1 MVISSHVKITMGFIN
16 GFWYHLKELLMLT
29 RSHFLVMK
37 KHENRLKK
45 GYIEMSKWN
54 YLETQKGVLGRS
66 KTHYFEIFS
75 F

>member
-45 GYIEMSKWN
+45 GYIEMPK
-54 YLETQKGVLGRS
+54 
-66 KTHYFEIFS
+66 
-75 F
+75 